1 MTNPSHRI
9 TRTSL
14 VLGSA
19 VAIAGLAAVLP
30 AQAAT
35 GSNPCSGMNMTAK
48 SGDKTG
54 GMKSSHHAMSKNKM
68 KSSNCAACSGK

>member
-19 VAIAGLAAVLP
+19 VAIAGLAAALP

-35 GSNPCSGMNMTAK
+35 GSNPCSGMSMIAK

-54 GMKSSHHAMSKNKM
+54 GMKSTHHTMAKKKM